1 MKVRLSD
8 YDENRIQ
15 LFEGATY
22 FLKDVFGNEII
33 EFEYFGST
41 SVPGMKT
48 KPVIDMICLVKDIKR
63 IDRFNKLF

>member
-22 FLKDVFGNEII
+22 FLKVEFGNELI

-63 IDRFNKLF
+63 IDRFNKLV

>member
-22 FLKDVFGNEII
+22 FLKVEIGNELI

-48 KPVIDMICLVKDIKR
+48 KPVIDMICLAYIDKR
-63 IDRFNKLF
+63 ET